1 MINILN
7 FMRYLIIILILFC
20 SCQNPVSE
28 NPQGAGD
35 LPRHEYKLRFESYN
49 YSVDCDSIEY
59 DYANDVLIIHT
70 TPCGETIPEFSKFI
84 FSNNFKIIPK

>member
-20 SCQNPVSE
+20 GCQNPSSGNKE
-28 NPQGAGD
+28 TETDKPI
-35 LPRHEYKLRFESYN
+35 HEYKLRFESYN